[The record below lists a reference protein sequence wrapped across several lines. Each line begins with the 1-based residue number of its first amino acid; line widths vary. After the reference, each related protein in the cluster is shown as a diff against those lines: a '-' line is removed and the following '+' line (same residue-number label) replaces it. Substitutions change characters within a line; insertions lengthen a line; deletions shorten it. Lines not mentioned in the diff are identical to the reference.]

1 MARMT
6 RSASWQRVSCAR
18 MTAVATRDQRVLK
31 PGSAAATRALADLVD
46 LA

>member
-6 RSASWQRVSCAR
+6 RSVSWQWVNCAR

-31 PGSAAATRALADLVD
+31 QSSAAATRALADLVD